1 MRLFDSIGPNPHVVR
16 MAAAEKGL
24 VIDKVTLDIMAG
36 ENRQAGHLTRN
47 PQGGTP
53 ALELD
58 DGTVISEI
66 LAIAEYFEDIQPN
79 PPIIGSTPAERAVAR
94 MWTRRI
100 DLYIC
105 EPMAN
110 GFRAAEGRPMF
121 APRMTLVSE
130 AAAAELKALAA
141 EKLLW
146 LDGLMRGDFVCG
158 SRFTLADILLFCF
171 VQFGAQVGQPLPAA
185 ATWLP
190 AWRDRVAARPS
201 AVA

>member
-36 ENRQAGHLTRN
+36 ENRSSDYAKRV
-47 PQGGTP
+47 PSGGTP

-58 DGTVISEI
+58 DGTLVSEI

-110 GFRAAEGRPMF
+110 GFRASEGRPMF

-130 AAAAELKALAA
+130 AAAAELKAIAA

-146 LDGLMRGDFVCG
+146 LDGLMSGDFVCG
-158 SRFTLADILLFCF
+158 NRFTIADILLFAF
-171 VQFGAQVGQPLPAA
+171 VQFGAAVGQPMPAA
-185 ATWLP
+185 ARWLP

-201 AVA
+201 AAA